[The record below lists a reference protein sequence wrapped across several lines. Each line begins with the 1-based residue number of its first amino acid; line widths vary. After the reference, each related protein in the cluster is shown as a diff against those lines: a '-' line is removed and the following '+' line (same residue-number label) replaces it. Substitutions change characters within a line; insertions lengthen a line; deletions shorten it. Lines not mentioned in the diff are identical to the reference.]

1 MAPLFSL
8 AKRFLAFVDDGGSH
22 EARERADRCLHT
34 IYCTALPDVVSHQV
48 YIGDGTPTRFG
59 FKTYSGQQWRRVFGL
74 VITRCFLESPALF
87 LAAAAMLTYMMMG
100 G

>member
-1 MAPLFSL
+1 M
-8 AKRFLAFVDDGGSH
+8 KRRNALTAVS
-22 EARERADRCLHT
+22 T
-34 IYCTALPDVVSHQV
+34 QSTALSCQTSHQV

-59 FKTYSGQQWRRVFGL
+59 FKTYSGQQWRRVFAL
-74 VITRCFLESPALF
+74 VLTRCFLESPALF

>member
-1 MAPLFSL
+1 MAPIFSL

-34 IYCTALPDVVSHQV
+34 IYCTELPDVVSHQV
-48 YIGDGTPTRFG
+48 YVGDGKPTRFG
-59 FKTYSGQQWRRVFGL
+59 FKLYSRQQWRRVFAL
-74 VITRCFLESPALF
+74 VLTRCFLESPALF
-87 LAAAAMLTYMMMG
+87 LATTAMLVYMTVG